1 VTLLNRPPANIA
13 FSNDALKANLSRLE
27 DEWENYQTSRD
38 RDGIYRY
45 LSPLFELVTW
55 WAQERKA
62 KEYAQQAVRLQRP
75 PVPKISD
82 PFAAIIFCTTDREK
96 IDFKMRS
103 KLARVLRYAR
113 VFKDADES
121 LQDFVKARGGINK
134 CARRYA
140 RRLGRHRGQI
150 L

>member
-1 VTLLNRPPANIA
+1 MGLRFRNNSAV
-13 FSNDALKANLSRLE
+13 S
-27 DEWENYQTSRD
+27 
-38 RDGIYRY
+38 RY
-45 LSPLFELVTW
+45 LNAVFELVEW

-62 KEYAQQAVRLQRP
+62 KEYAQQAIRLQRP

-82 PFAAIIFCTTDREK
+82 PFAAIIFCTADREK

-140 RRLGRHRGQI
+140 RRLGRGAAS
-150 L
+150 